1 MPVSYPLAYQLTC
14 FLAQPI
20 TPFIENRKLIINKL
34 KLTSIL
40 KTAIKYILILI
51 LAVCASMNVSAG
63 GNWRLHSSYDGN
75 LQRLIDTPDYLYIL
89 SYPQRYSP
97 GSSDYSIL
105 YLSLFCYDKE
115 ADELQWLNIDN
126 RLSATNVRIAEYNP
140 SGKYLM
146 VAYADGNIDII
157 RDNGKVENI
166 PDLKIADSNFTK
178 NINSIAFAKDKDLAY
193 IATDFGYITIDTSKK
208 SVVNTRNFYEK
219 FLSVGVLGNKLIVAR
234 NDGLYIGD
242 PGDYNLSDFKKFAN
256 MQPVTRML
264 SYGDKVFTV
273 ANNPDNGASYIGYI
287 TPDGSSNATYH
298 QWITRY
304 HPSLELTRDRLMVAS
319 GDEIELFDN
328 NLTPTKLKYSPV
340 AADARV
346 GSWDGT
352 SFWIDKK
359 RDGISL
365 QKAAANGANTQW
377 TLLKEK
383 LFPNSANAFKASS
396 ITYHPKYGVLVR
408 NHGIDRNFGGY
419 SDNVPDLISAY
430 KGMTWT
436 PLSATYR
443 APGDALTVWNPLGIT
458 IDPRDSEAIYNGS
471 MLHGMFRLNLSDPS
485 KSLRFA
491 GDKDSY
497 ISDPRVAAIVSTT
510 NKWSGFPKIC
520 NFSQPKFDAY
530 GNLWVV
536 YYDYDNYA
544 STGPVFFYW
553 TPEDRIATT
562 SAAGLRPMKKWTN
575 PNLDITNRA
584 RIFPLLSQANKN
596 YIVYS
601 PMTSSGIFLYL
612 IDHKGT
618 LDTRADDVVVS
629 LDRIL
634 DQDGNLI
641 ETNYLK
647 ALYEDPST
655 GLVWIGT
662 NTGLFYF
669 KPSEMIAGKKN
680 VTRIK
685 VARNDGTNLA
695 DYLLDQNS
703 VNDITVDSRG
713 RKWFATHGGLVCT
726 SANGMQVLNSYDDTN
741 SDLPSSIVYS
751 LCYNPDNNSIMVSTD
766 EGLAELFLS
775 SGGDGEED
783 SDKAKAYPNPV
794 RPDYF
799 GYVTIENLDDNALVK
814 ITDGS
819 GNLIK
824 ELGFAEGG
832 TAQWD
837 VTNFNNKRVKSG
849 VYYVLASGG
858 PDQQDF
864 TRVAK
869 ILVVN

>member
-1 MPVSYPLAYQLTC
+1 M
-14 FLAQPI
+14 
-20 TPFIENRKLIINKL
+20 
-34 KLTSIL
+34 
-40 KTAIKYILILI
+40 KTAINYTLILI
-51 LAVCASMNVSAG
+51 LAICASLNATAG

-75 LQRLIDTPDYLYIL
+75 LQRLIDTPDNLYIL
-89 SYPQRYSP
+89 SYPQPYTP
-97 GSSDYSIL
+97 GSTDYSIL

-115 ADELQWLNIDN
+115 ADELEWLNIDN
-126 RLSATNVRIAEYNP
+126 RLSGTNVRTAEYNP

-146 VAYADGNIDII
+146 VGYADGNIDII
-157 RDNGKVENI
+157 HDNGKVENI
-166 PDLKIADSNFTK
+166 PDLKIADSNFAK
-178 NINSIAFAKDKDLAY
+178 NINSIAFAKDKNLVY
-193 IATDFGYITIDTSKK
+193 MATDFGYITIDPAKK
-208 SVVNTRNFYEK
+208 SVVNTKNFYEK
-219 FLSVGVLGNKLIVAR
+219 FLSVGVLGDKLIVSR

-242 PGDYNLSDFKKFAN
+242 QDAYSLTDFKKISP
-256 MQPVTRML
+256 MQPVTRMI
-264 SYGDKVFTV
+264 SSGDKVFTIIES
-273 ANNPDNGASYIGYI
+273 NTGNSYIAYI
-287 TPDGSSNATYH
+287 KSDENGGAVYH
-298 QWITRY
+298 QW
-304 HPSLELTRDRLMVAS
+304 LTRANPSVEITCDRLLVAAD
-319 GDEIELFDN
+319 GTIELYDN
-328 NLTPTKLKYSPV
+328 NLNATIFKHKDDGAV
-340 AADARV
+340 GRAA
-346 GSWDGT
+346 SWDGS
-352 SFWIDKK
+352 SFWIDRK

-365 QKAAANGANTQW
+365 QKASASGDNTQW
-377 TLLKEK
+377 TVIKEK
-383 LFPNSANAFKASS
+383 LFPNASNAFKASS

-408 NHGIDRNFGGY
+408 NHGVDRNFSGY
-419 SDNVPDLISAY
+419 ADQVPDLITSY
-430 KGMTWT
+430 KNLTWT
-436 PLSATYR
+436 PLSTTYR
-443 APGDALTVWNPLGIT
+443 SPADALTVWNPLGIS

-471 MLHGMFRLNLSDPS
+471 MLHGMFRLYLSDPS

-491 GDKDSY
+491 GDKDPY
-497 ISDPRVAAIVSTT
+497 ISDPHVAGIVATSD
-510 NKWSGFPKIC
+510 KWHSYPKIC
-520 NFSQPKFDAY
+520 NFSQPMFDAS

-536 YYDYDNYA
+536 FYDYDNNA
-544 STGPVFFYW
+544 STGSVFLYW
-553 TPEDRIATT
+553 TPEDRLASTT
-562 SAAGLRPMKKWTN
+562 SAGLRPMKKWN
-575 PNLDITNRA
+575 FPNLDVTNRA
-584 RIFPLLSQANKN
+584 RIFPLTSQTNKN
-596 YIVYS
+596 YIVYT

-618 LDTRADDVVVS
+618 LDTRADDVMVS
-629 LDRIL
+629 LDRIM

-647 ALYEDPST
+647 SLFEDPLT
-655 GLVWIGT
+655 GDVWIGT
-662 NTGLFYF
+662 NTGVFYF

-703 VNDITVDSRG
+703 VNDITTDSRG

-726 SANGMQVLNSYDDTN
+726 SSNGMQVLYSYDDTN

-751 LCYNPDNNSIMVSTD
+751 LCFNPDNNSIMVSTD

-775 SGGDGEED
+775 SGGDGEEN

-814 ITDGS
+814 ITDS
-819 GNLIK
+819 TGNLIK

-832 TAQWD
+832 AAQWD

-849 VYYVLASGG
+849 IYYVLATGG